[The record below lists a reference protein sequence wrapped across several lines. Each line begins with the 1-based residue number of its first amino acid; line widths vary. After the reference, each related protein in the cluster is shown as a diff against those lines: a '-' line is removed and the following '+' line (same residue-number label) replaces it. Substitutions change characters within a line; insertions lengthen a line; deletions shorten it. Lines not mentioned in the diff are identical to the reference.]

1 MSSYGWATNLRGIYL
16 VLLPFCMT
24 VKVFKLR
31 CTRVNEMAVIKAV
44 YVIRNRNSV
53 SLFVIKFPFK

>member
-1 MSSYGWATNLRGIYL
+1 MAGIRIYGSYL

-31 CTRVNEMAVIKAV
+31 GVCIRVNEMAVTKAV
-44 YVIRNRNSV
+44 NVIRN
-53 SLFVIKFPFK
+53 